1 MAAFLILAPFG
12 TFALLMLI
20 ASATMSLFVAAAL
33 ALGIVVWD
41 VARGGSVKMLA
52 AGSVLLFTAIGCYV
66 TLIDGN
72 WSRTALHL
80 AVDLG
85 VLAIALLSLAIRAPF
100 TLQYAREQVDI
111 ETTKLPGFLAAN
123 YVITWA
129 WTFAF
134 VAMLL
139 ADMLVIFVPGIP
151 LWIGFA
157 IAFAARNAAL
167 YFTKWY
173 PQYRRGKD
181 IAAKL
186 SGDLR

>member
-1 MAAFLILAPFG
+1 MATFLILAPFG
-12 TFALLMLI
+12 TFALLMLVTN
-20 ASATMSLFVAAAL
+20 AAVSLFAAAAL
-33 ALGIVVWD
+33 SLGIVVWD
-41 VARGGSVKMLA
+41 VARGGSLKMLA
-52 AGSVLLFTAIGCYV
+52 IGSVLLFTAIGGYV

-72 WSRTALHL
+72 SSRTVLHL

-85 VLAIALLSLAIRAPF
+85 LLAIALLSLAIRAPF

-111 ETTKLPGFLAAN
+111 EITKLPGFLAAN

-134 VAMLL
+134 VLMLL
-139 ADMLVIFVPGIP
+139 ADMLVMFVPGLP

-167 YFTKWY
+167 YFTRWY
-173 PQYRRGKD
+173 PQYRR
-181 IAAKL
+181 AKYATEQTL
-186 SGDLR
+186 PLKS